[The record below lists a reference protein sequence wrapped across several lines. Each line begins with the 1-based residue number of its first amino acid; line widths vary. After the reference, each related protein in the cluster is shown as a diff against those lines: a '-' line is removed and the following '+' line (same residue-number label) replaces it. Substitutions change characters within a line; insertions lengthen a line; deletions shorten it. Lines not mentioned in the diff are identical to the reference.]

1 MKTIL
6 QRVFLIG
13 GLLTLVGLASTGA
26 LFSDL
31 ENSTSNVFA
40 TGGID
45 LQIDNSSWY
54 NGEIHEATSW
64 TLADLTDQ
72 LFFNFTDLKPGD
84 LSEDTIS
91 FHVNNNDHWLCANV
105 ELTESGENTINEPE
119 SAAGDTTDGVWSGE
133 LDEHLEFIFWAD
145 DGDNVLEDNE
155 SILLNGKPDSL
166 PQNPGTPGV
175 TYAIADST
183 HNVYSGLP
191 DDPLPGDVPYYIG
204 KAWCFGE
211 LTPAPVAAGTGVN
224 PGVNPGVTCDGSL
237 ETNIS
242 QTDTLKGN
250 ITFTAIQSRDLPDY
264 VCGQPV
270 PSPLPSIS
278 PSPSTSP
285 SPTPSPSPLA
295 CVETFASSA
304 SNNNQGLRK
313 DGSAVLANRSVP
325 SAMFGPPETTGTP
338 SDVGFPAG
346 SFFSLGFTNG
356 NIVVGFASPF
366 FPNPSG
372 ADLQVFEVTG
382 GVYPDEKVKVEVS
395 SSDSGPW
402 TLVSAAAIR
411 DEDLELPGSVAS
423 AQFVRLTDVSDITLF
438 EPTADAYDVDAVK
451 AGCGTVE

>member
-13 GLLTLVGLASTGA
+13 SLLSLVGLASTGA
-26 LFSDL
+26 LFSDV

-54 NGEIHEATSW
+54 NSEVHEATSW

-119 SAAGDTTDGVWSGE
+119 SAAGDTTDGIWSGE

-155 SILLNGKPDSL
+155 TILLNGKPDSL
-166 PQNPGTPGV
+166 PQNPGIPGV

-211 LTPAPVAAGTGVN
+211 LTPAPVAAGAGVN
-224 PGVNPGVTCDGSL
+224 PGINPGVTCDGSL

-250 ITFTAIQSRDLPDY
+250 VSFTAVQSRDLPDY
-264 VCGQPV
+264 ACGQPLV
-270 PSPLPSIS
+270 
-278 PSPSTSP
+278 
-285 SPTPSPSPLA
+285 
-295 CVETFASSA
+295 CVETYASTA
-304 SNNNQGLRK
+304 SHNNQGTRK
-313 DGSAVLANRSVP
+313 NGSAVLANRSVP
-325 SAMFGPPETTGTP
+325 SAMFGPPQTSGAP

-356 NIVVGFASPF
+356 NIVVGFANPF

-395 SSDSGPW
+395 SSNSGPW
-402 TLVSAAAIR
+402 TLVSAAATR

-423 AQFVRLTDVSDITLF
+423 AQFVQLTDVSDITLF

-451 AGCGTVE
+451 AGCGVAQ